1 MFLWDKDTDELWS
14 KVALGLD
21 SSQEIRF
28 PADKGL
34 AGYVVKKGETVNI
47 VDAYNDPRFNPE
59 VDKKQATEQKQFFVC
74 R

>member
-1 MFLWDKDTDELWS
+1 MWS

-34 AGYVVKKGETVNI
+34 AGYVVKSGETLNI
-47 VDAYNDPRFNPE
+47 TEAYNDSRFNPE
-59 VDKKQATEQKQFFVC
+59 VDKKTGYRTKTILVYADYE
-74 R
+74 